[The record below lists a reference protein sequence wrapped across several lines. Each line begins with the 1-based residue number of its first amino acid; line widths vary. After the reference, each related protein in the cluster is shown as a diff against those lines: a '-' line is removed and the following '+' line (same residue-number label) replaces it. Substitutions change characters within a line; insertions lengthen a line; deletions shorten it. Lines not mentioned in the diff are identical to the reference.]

1 LNGDADVEGDAM
13 HEASRRTATDVR
25 PGAKKMKSRGHP
37 HAGLHFYVWDE
48 DRRTAAAWAEQ
59 LADVERSIEERHAP
73 AQPTA

>member
-1 LNGDADVEGDAM
+1 M
-13 HEASRRTATDVR
+13 QEASRSAPADVR
-25 PGAKKMKSRGHP
+25 PGAKRTRPGGHP

-73 AQPTA
+73 PSA